1 MGRMARTL
9 ASVLT
14 PQSTKLVRR
23 LGEQN
28 SKMPKKEARV
38 PNREPVIKEKV
49 EKRGKYLSA
58 VVTAILNLQE
68 GKGSSKAAII
78 KMMKCDFPELPW
90 DNPSVTNRYVEMALK
105 SGLDRN
111 ILLQGNGAVFT
122 KMTCLKSLLNWMK
135 SEYLIE
141 KEEY

>member
-23 LGEQN
+23 LGELN

-68 GKGSSKAAII
+68 
-78 KMMKCDFPELPW
+78 ELPW
-90 DNPSVTNRYVEMALK
+90 DNPSVTSRYVEMALK

-111 ILLQGNGAVFT
+111 ILLRQGNGGYKLSEGEMENHPDKVFST
-122 KMTCLKSLLNWMK
+122 KSKSRQPSIVTLLKNQ
-135 SEYLIE
+135 
-141 KEEY
+141 